1 MLYLDSENIKNTSSH
16 NSLYK
21 HKNANISD
29 PDCERP
35 SAHVNTYSLIIFK
48 DFSKEKLNTV
58 SHKRNYSVSSSIS
71 SHRDLISNLKKPKL
85 GQAYDDIIIQDE
97 MYHHPSVKKPTW
109 TWNNLYINAEISS
122 RKPKIPSIRAVEKI
136 TENNESYSDR
146 SGYSTP
152 TNESNVSEF
161 MFHSMIKNDPLQK
174 INSNRLSDIS
184 DYAST
189 EDNDM
194 FSDNS
199 GSSHSVNTDA
209 YSGTYP
215 QSFREFSNQSP
226 YLITLKDLATKTR
239 RE

>member
-1 MLYLDSENIKNTSSH
+1 MLYLDSENINNSSSH
-16 NSLYK
+16 ISLYK

-35 SAHVNTYSLIIFK
+35 SAHVNASSLMIFK
-48 DFSKEKLNTV
+48 DFNKEKLNTV
-58 SHKRNYSVSSSIS
+58 AQKRNYSITSSIG
-71 SHRDLISNLKKPKL
+71 SHRELILNLKKPKL
-85 GQAYDDIIIQDE
+85 SQAYDDTIIQDE

-109 TWNNLYINAEISS
+109 TWNNLYINSEISS
-122 RKPKIPSIRAVEKI
+122 RKPRIPTIRAVEKFA
-136 TENNESYSDR
+136 ENNESYSDR

-152 TNESNVSEF
+152 TNESNVTEF
-161 MFHSMIKNDPLQK
+161 MLHSMIKNDPLK
-174 INSNRLSDIS
+174 KMNSNRVSDIS

-199 GSSHSVNTDA
+199 GSVHSFNTDLL
-209 YSGTYP
+209 SGTYP
-215 QSFREFSNQSP
+215 QSFREFTNQSP